1 MLAANIPAYNGKE
14 RVTQPK
20 GTRERPRGIHGITDI
35 RAIEALPYEA
45 FMPHQS
51 VFDALESSANCHPD
65 RRALTFIESA
75 DPSVASTSWTYS
87 QFIEQVRRA
96 AQVFTELAAG
106 DSESLFHAVG
116 R

>member
-1 MLAANIPAYNGKE
+1 M
-14 RVTQPK
+14 
-20 GTRERPRGIHGITDI
+20 RPRSIQGIADI
-35 RAIEALPYEA
+35 QAIEALPYEA

-75 DPSVASTSWTYS
+75 DPQVPSKGWTYS
-87 QFIEQVRRA
+87 QFIDQVRRA
-96 AQVFTELAAG
+96 AKVFTELAAG
-106 DSESLFHAVG
+106 DSASLFHAVG